1 MSCHKKLQIKG
12 YKLTPQR
19 VEIINI
25 LHKTNEH
32 ISAEEIYKRLKI
44 KFPFTDIS
52 TIYRT
57 LELLKKTGLVM
68 ISTFPEGIT
77 RYHIEEKGHHHHL
90 ICLKCGIITEI
101 TENIFDPLIKDI
113 KNKYQFIADLKH
125 GTISGICNDCQK
137 K

>member
-32 ISAEEIYKRLKI
+32 ISAAEIYKRLKI

-57 LELLKKTGLVM
+57 LELLKN
-68 ISTFPEGIT
+68 
-77 RYHIEEKGHHHHL
+77 RA
-90 ICLKCGIITEI
+90 C
-101 TENIFDPLIKDI
+101 DDI
-113 KNKYQFIADLKH
+113 KFSRWYNSLSY
-125 GTISGICNDCQK
+125 
-137 K
+137 